1 MIRIHYISKCLF
13 LIKGK
18 KIKKRMLFLEKKKS
32 IYQENPCA
40 RPIINGL
47 QLHDRQ

>member
-1 MIRIHYISKCLF
+1 MSIFDKRR
-13 LIKGK
+13 K
-18 KIKKRMLFLEKKKS
+18 KEKRMLFLEKKKS
-32 IYQENPCA
+32 IYQEYPCA